1 MDPKV
6 LFNDFQA
13 QWRLIR
19 PAVLGAV
26 DRVGQSGW
34 LILGEEVARFERE
47 LAAFAGVGHVVACA
61 SGLDAIEIGLRVLGL
76 KPGDQVITTP
86 LSAFATTLAIVRAG
100 GTPVFFDVDH
110 SGLLD
115 LDKVEAYL
123 QHKENPPS
131 FLLPVH
137 LYGHSLDLQKLA
149 YLRDTYN
156 LYIVEDCAQAIGTT
170 SANRPVGTIGQIS
183 AISFY
188 PTKNL
193 GCMGDGGAMFTDSDA
208 HAAAAKTWRNY
219 GQTTK
224 YLHTALG
231 MNSRL
236 DEVQA
241 AIMNDALLPRLRELT
256 RRRRTIAS
264 RYLGSI
270 SNPLITIP
278 PIPESS
284 SSVYHLFPVLVS
296 DNRDALGEHLRLCG
310 IESAVHYPL
319 VISDQP
325 ALRHHPF
332 LVEGDLALAR
342 HFAEHELSLPIHP
355 YLTEREI
362 ERVVDAC
369 NSWRNS

>member
-1 MDPKV
+1 MSSSCVDPKV

-47 LAAFAGVGHVVACA
+47 LAAFAGVGHVIACA

-100 GTPVFFDVDH
+100 GTPVFVDVDH

-170 SANRPVGTIGQIS
+170 SGNRPVGTIGQIS

-241 AIMNDALLPRLRELT
+241 AIMNDALLPRVRELT

-332 LVEGDLALAR
+332 LVKGDLALAR

-355 YLTEREI
+355 VTDRA
-362 ERVVDAC
+362 RD
-369 NSWRNS
+369 